1 MPSPLIHHV
10 GLSVRDIEKSAVWY
24 AELFDLTLA
33 AEFDEPAPMKVF
45 MTPRGQAIDL
55 RQDPALE
62 PGEFSQT
69 RVGLDHLAFVCTDRA
84 ELDSWQ
90 QVLSEYGVEN
100 SGIVESPF
108 GQHIN
113 FRDPDQIALEFYLPA
128 GSTA

>member
-10 GLSVRDIEKSAVWY
+10 GLSVRDIEKSAGWY

-62 PGEFSQT
+62 QGEFSQT
-69 RVGLDHLAFVCTDRA
+69 RVGLDVVPREVVDGDAADRGLSA
-84 ELDSWQ
+84 ER
-90 QVLSEYGVEN
+90 GV
-100 SGIVESPF
+100 GPVMVV
-108 GQHIN
+108 GV
-113 FRDPDQIALEFYLPA
+113 
-128 GSTA
+128 